1 MLTILHGKNVTNS
14 RNLLNSLIKQAQK
27 KNQTITRITTENFQ
41 VDNLVNALEPDLF
54 NQERLII
61 LDDFQKFSLS
71 QQKKIAQI
79 INQSSSEKKIII
91 WANKNLP
98 AKILNLFPKK
108 QDQLFKPDKTIFSF
122 LDSLSPDN
130 KKKSLYLLNQTLKK
144 EAVGLVFYLL
154 VDRIEDLI
162 IAKSDYRKEL
172 KKAPWQKKR
181 LIRQAENFSQN
192 QLEKMLKGLIL
203 LDYQQKTGQIPYSFE
218 FGLELLIANL

>member
-1 MLTILHGKNVTNS
+1 MLTILHGQNVTNS
-14 RNLLNSLIKQAQK
+14 RNLLNSLIRQAQK
-27 KNQTITRITTENFQ
+27 KNQTIARITTENFQ
-41 VDNLVNALEPDLF
+41 ADNLVNALEPDLF
-54 NQERLII
+54 NQEKLII

-79 INQSSSEKKIII
+79 INRFSSEKKIII

-98 AKILNLFPKK
+98 AKILKLFPKK

-130 KKKSLYLLNQTLKK
+130 KKNSLQLLNRTLEK
-144 EAVGLVFYLL
+144 EATGLIFYLL
-154 VDRIEDLI
+154 VGRIEDLI
-162 IAKSDYRKEL
+162 IAKSEHQKEL

-181 LIRQAENFSQN
+181 LINQAKKFSQD
-192 QLEKMLKGLIL
+192 QLAKILEKLIF
-203 LDYQQKTGQIPYSFE
+203 LDYQQKTGQMPYSFE

>member
-1 MLTILHGKNVTNS
+1 
-14 RNLLNSLIKQAQK
+14 
-27 KNQTITRITTENFQ
+27 
-41 VDNLVNALEPDLF
+41 NALEPDLF
-54 NQERLII
+54 KQEKLII

-79 INQSSSEKKIII
+79 INQFSSEKKIII

-98 AKILNLFPKK
+98 AKTLKLFPKK

-154 VDRIEDLI
+154 VGRIEDLI
-162 IAKSDYRKEL
+162 IAKSEHQKEL

-181 LIRQAENFSQN
+181 LIKQAENFSQN

-203 LDYQQKTGQIPYSFE
+203 LDYQQKTGQMSYSFE